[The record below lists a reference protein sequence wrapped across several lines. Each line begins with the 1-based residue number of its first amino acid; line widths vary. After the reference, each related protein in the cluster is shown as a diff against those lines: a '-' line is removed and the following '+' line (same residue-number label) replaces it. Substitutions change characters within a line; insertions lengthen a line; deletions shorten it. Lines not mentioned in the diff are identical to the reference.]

1 MIQKLRDFMLMAT
14 AMNILLPGIQCRVI
28 AGDKL
33 NEQDADSISITFSAP
48 VDIAPTAP
56 LSTAA
61 AP

>member
-1 MIQKLRDFMLMAT
+1 MIQKLRDSTLTAT
-14 AMNILLPGIQCRVI
+14 AVNILLPGIQCRVI
-28 AGDKL
+28 ADDKL

-48 VDIAPTAP
+48 FDIAPTAP